1 MPKSR
6 QQKEAVVGEVADRL
20 GRAKGAVFASY
31 EKLPTKDI
39 EGLRKK
45 LEDANIDYTVVKK
58 TLLKLAFERAGVA
71 GDPKEIEGNFATI
84 TGYGDE
90 VASAKIVK
98 DFIKTHNAMAV
109 LGGVLEGR
117 LISAQEVLAL
127 AALPSRQELL
137 AKMVGSMSAPISGFV
152 NVLAGNLR
160 GLLTALTAIKDQKTA

>member
-1 MPKSR
+1 MPKTR
-6 QQKEAVVGEVADRL
+6 EQKEVVVAEIAERL

-31 EKLPTKDI
+31 EKLSTKDI
-39 EGLRKK
+39 DGLRGK
-45 LEDANIDYTVVKK
+45 LQEAEIDYTVVKK
-58 TLLKLAFERAGVA
+58 TLLKLAFTRANITGN
-71 GDPKEIEGNFATI
+71 PKEIDGNFATI

-90 VASAKIVK
+90 VLPARMLR
-98 DFIKTHNAMAV
+98 DFIKGHGAMTF

-117 LISAQEVLAL
+117 LISAKEVLAL

-137 AKMVGSMSAPISGFV
+137 AKMVGSMNAPISGFV